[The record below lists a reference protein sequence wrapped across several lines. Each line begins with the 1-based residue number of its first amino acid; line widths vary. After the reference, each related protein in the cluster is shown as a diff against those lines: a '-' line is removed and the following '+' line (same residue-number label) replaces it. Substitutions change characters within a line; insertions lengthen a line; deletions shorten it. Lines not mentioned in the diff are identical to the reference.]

1 MQQSPTSRTSSAT
14 SSRHSGS
21 QNRYEGDIESS
32 DDVQSNAS
40 GAEYSESSTV
50 FNSEDGR
57 PSLSLP
63 NGHHNESG
71 HVLGDVTPRPNL
83 IRIGGGDT
91 TPLAER
97 AASPRSG
104 QFSPPSSI
112 AASSSNST
120 VVGVSACPPTS
131 SSSNPS
137 VTNMNANVNDNGN
150 GAKPTPH
157 PLIPFQSDSALWPYT
172 RAPLDDREG
181 SDDGDVVELDFA
193 DTSALS
199 DMAVFDRR
207 QKERGANGRGKG
219 KRKGRK
225 ERERDNERERA
236 EIERSWDVPGGVH
249 STPVPLPA
257 PEPVPESRANGVKEN
272 GNGKGKEKKAVNGTS
287 VSVNG
292 TVDHGTARDA
302 ILTAVNGK
310 AVQTELGKV
319 NFVRE
324 VLTMIHVSP
333 GSSLTWTQFLSAAV
347 VQLLDGHSVRRFAL
361 DRISP

>member
-1 MQQSPTSRTSSAT
+1 M
-14 SSRHSGS
+14 
-21 QNRYEGDIESS
+21 
-32 DDVQSNAS
+32 
-40 GAEYSESSTV
+40 
-50 FNSEDGR
+50 
-57 PSLSLP
+57 
-63 NGHHNESG
+63 
-71 HVLGDVTPRPNL
+71 
-83 IRIGGGDT
+83 
-91 TPLAER
+91 
-97 AASPRSG
+97 
-104 QFSPPSSI
+104 
-112 AASSSNST
+112 
-120 VVGVSACPPTS
+120 
-131 SSSNPS
+131 
-137 VTNMNANVNDNGN
+137 
-150 GAKPTPH
+150 
-157 PLIPFQSDSALWPYT
+157 
-172 RAPLDDREG
+172 
-181 SDDGDVVELDFA
+181 ELDFA